1 MSSSSS
7 SAAIPAYRPS
17 TSTPPSGKRKV
28 TKPAVSRS
36 SQDPFYGHE
45 ETAVMSA
52 RFITSLF
59 QCPNIPAATAP
70 GAPTPT
76 LAHFVAYALH
86 RTRLPSVVTFA
97 ALMLLSRLKQRYPA
111 ARGSSGHRLFISAF
125 MIASKVICDDTY
137 SNQSWSIVAQKMFA
151 LKEINQME
159 REMCG
164 YLEWNLNV
172 AGDEIVNFEAKI
184 RSEHGPRAVAR
195 ASSASSSS
203 SSEGSVIVPVPVVS
217 ASRSYPTPETTPDPQ
232 PASRPIRAVPS
243 PYKSRVTYQPQQPA
257 FPSPP
262 ISPIG
267 HHSSPHPPHFTSSAS
282 SSLQSSPASDDC
294 KTPSPVTLTGQH
306 HHHGRSSSRHPQ
318 KGFDMT
324 RAFDGRSRAHAVN
337 MHLTGEPIHVGGW

>member
-7 SAAIPAYRPS
+7 ASIPAYRPS

-28 TKPAVSRS
+28 TKPAASRS

-59 QCPNIPAATAP
+59 QCPNIPASTAP

-151 LKEINQME
+151 LKEVNQME

-172 AGDEIVNFEAKI
+172 AGDEIVDFEAKI

-195 ASSASSSS
+195 ASTASSSS
-203 SSEGSVIVPVPVVS
+203 SSAGSVIVPIPVVS

-232 PASRPIRAVPS
+232 PSSRPIRAVPS
-243 PYKSRVTYQPQQPA
+243 PYKARATYQPQQSA

-262 ISPIG
+262 ISPVS

-306 HHHGRSSSRHPQ
+306 HHHHSKSSTRLPA

-324 RAFDGRSRAHAVN
+324 RAFESRSRSHAVN
-337 MHLTGEPIHVGGW
+337 MHLSNEPIHVGGW

>member
-1 MSSSSS
+1 MSSSST
-7 SAAIPAYRPS
+7 AAIPAYRPS
-17 TSTPPSGKRKV
+17 TSTPPSGKRKAS
-28 TKPAVSRS
+28 KPAASRS

-52 RFITSLF
+52 RFITHLF
-59 QCPNIPAATAP
+59 QCPNIPTATAP

-97 ALMLLSRLKQRYPA
+97 ALMLLQRLKQRYPA

-172 AGDEIVNFEAKI
+172 EGDEITEFEDKI

-195 ASSASSSS
+195 ASSSSSS
-203 SSEGSVIVPVPVVS
+203 SSESSSVIVQPSSSSVT
-217 ASRSYPTPETTPDPQ
+217 RSYPTPDTTPDPQ
-232 PASRPIRAVPS
+232 PSARPIRAVPS
-243 PYKSRVTYQPQQPA
+243 PFKSRSTYPPTMAVASA

-262 ISPIG
+262 ISPIT
-267 HHSSPHPPHFTSSAS
+267 HHSSPQPPHFASSAN

-294 KTPSPVTLTGQH
+294 KTPSPVSLTGH
-306 HHHGRSSSRHPQ
+306 SHKSSTRHPA

-324 RAFDGRSRAHAVN
+324 RAYEQRSRSQAEQLH
-337 MHLTGEPIHVGGW
+337 HTGDPIHVGAGW